1 MATWHCP
8 VCGLDFA
15 FHSEL
20 DWHIREAH
28 CLKRTAGLA
37 GQLERQAVLD
47 WGLCAGCSLPTEAL
61 QCHCS
66 CPRHQ
71 LQS

>member
-8 VCGLDFA
+8 VCGLDFG

-28 CLKRTAGLA
+28 LLKRTAGLA
-37 GQLERQAVLD
+37 GQLERQAVLN
-47 WGLCAGCSLPTEAL
+47 WAL
-61 QCHCS
+61 L
-66 CPRHQ
+66 RQ
-71 LQS
+71 LQSADEARRCRCSSGPHLLRL